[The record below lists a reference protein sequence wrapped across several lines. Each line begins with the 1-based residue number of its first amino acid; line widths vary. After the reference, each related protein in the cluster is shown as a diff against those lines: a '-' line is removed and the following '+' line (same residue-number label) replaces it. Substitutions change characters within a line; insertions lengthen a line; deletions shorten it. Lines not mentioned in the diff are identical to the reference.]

1 MDRRES
7 KNKDTGDNSK
17 HDKVTPDDGFI
28 AHVDKVDISQCVKC
42 KNNSGTFECKAF
54 GSKPKIYQFV
64 SYGNKCPELAK

>member
-28 AHVDKVDISQCVKC
+28 AHADKATLSQCVMC
-42 KNNSGTFECKAF
+42 KNNISPFECKVF
-54 GSKPKIYQFV
+54 GSKPENYQFV
-64 SYGNKCPELAK
+64 SNGIKCPERIK